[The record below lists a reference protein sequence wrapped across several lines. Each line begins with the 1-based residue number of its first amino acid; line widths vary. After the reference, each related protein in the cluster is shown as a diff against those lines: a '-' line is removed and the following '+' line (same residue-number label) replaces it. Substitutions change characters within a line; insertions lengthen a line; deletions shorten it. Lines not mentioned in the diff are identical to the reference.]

1 MVDTAGAALPVEG
14 VLGAALALA
23 IGAGGVGTEEAL
35 ADEVARTTAIDV
47 GVAVGIDVDVGVGV
61 TSTLAVLAVV
71 VLGLGGVSF
80 EHRSPRTATPRTA
93 TAGTRTLVKCCM
105 LL

>member
-47 GVAVGIDVDVGVGV
+47 GVAVGIDVDVCV
-61 TSTLAVLAVV
+61 TSALAVLAVV